1 MILFATFLWC
11 MGFVASSTL
20 IHVINGKDTSV
31 FQIILLAFFWPLL
44 GLFILYLMVRYP
56 NKE

>member
-11 MGFVASSTL
+11 TGFVVSTTL
-20 IHVINGKDTSV
+20 IHLINGKDTKV
-31 FQIILLAFFWPLL
+31 FHIILLSLFWPLL
-44 GLFILYLMVRYP
+44 GLFILYLMIRYP